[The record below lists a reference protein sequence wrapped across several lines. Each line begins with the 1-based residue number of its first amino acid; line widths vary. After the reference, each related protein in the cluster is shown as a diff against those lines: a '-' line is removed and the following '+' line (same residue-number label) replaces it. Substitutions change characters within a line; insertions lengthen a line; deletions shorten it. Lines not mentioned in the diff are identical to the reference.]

1 MPNKQAA
8 IKHLRQT
15 KKRTLANA
23 VVKRRIKNL
32 VKQGQKAIADGSLKD
47 KHVALAHDLQ
57 KTVDKAVKTGLLKP
71 NAGNR
76 RKARFMKSLNQALT
90 SKTK

>member
-1 MPNKQAA
+1 MPNKKAS

-23 VVKRRIKNL
+23 IVKRKIKNL
-32 VKQGQKAIADGSLKD
+32 VKLGQKAVADGSLKD
-47 KHVALAHDLQ
+47 KYEKLGHDLQ
-57 KTVDKAVKTGLLKP
+57 KTVDKAVKIGLIKP

-76 RKARFMKSLNQALT
+76 KKARFMKSINKSLVT
-90 SKTK
+90 SKK

>member
-1 MPNKQAA
+1 MPNKKAS

-23 VVKRRIKNL
+23 IVKRHIKNL
-32 VKQGQKAIADGSLKD
+32 VKQGQKAIADGSIKD
-47 KHVALAHDLQ
+47 KHATLSHDLQ

-76 RKARFMKSLNQALT
+76 RKARFMSTLNKALAT
-90 SKTK
+90 KTK